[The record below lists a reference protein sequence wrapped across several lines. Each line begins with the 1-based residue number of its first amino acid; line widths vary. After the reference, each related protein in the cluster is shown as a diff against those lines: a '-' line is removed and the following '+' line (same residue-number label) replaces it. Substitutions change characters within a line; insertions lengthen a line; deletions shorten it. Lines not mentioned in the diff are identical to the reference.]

1 MEAQRRRRP
10 HSPLPDAVVRPDY
23 FASDVD
29 RVRSS
34 LTEEQRASPQYAA
47 DNHEAWAAY
56 FQRRQ
61 EQRLASTNGAP
72 VVGAA
77 GGTARGDAC
86 GGPSPAG
93 RSARFS
99 RT

>member
-1 MEAQRRRRP
+1 MEAQRRRPP
-10 HSPLPDAVVRPDY
+10 HPPLPDVIVRPDY
-23 FASDVD
+23 FAGEVD

-72 VVGAA
+72 VERRRATPLVV
-77 GGTARGDAC
+77 
-86 GGPSPAG
+86 
-93 RSARFS
+93 
-99 RT
+99 RTRPL